1 MNTRKKIL
9 LVDDDKDFLEGTRM
23 ILEKNNF
30 EVATAVSG
38 KECLD
43 KLNSF
48 KPDLLILDIMMP
60 EKSGFEVCKEIKN
73 SLEYNKIPVLMLTA
87 LKQKLSQTSYSI
99 SQGLDL
105 EAEDYIDKPVK
116 PEELISRINN
126 LLRKG

>member
-1 MNTRKKIL
+1 MKKKIL
-9 LVDDDKDFLEGTRM
+9 LVDDDKDFLEGTKL

-30 EVATAVSG
+30 ETATAISG

-48 KPDLLILDIMMP
+48 NPDLLILDIMMP

-73 SLEYNKIPVLMLTA
+73 SVEHNNIPILMLTA
-87 LKQKLSQTSYSI
+87 LKQKLGQTSYSL

-105 EAEDYIDKPVK
+105 EAEDYINKPVEPK
-116 PEELISRINN
+116 ELISRINA
-126 LLRKG
+126 LLQGK